1 LANETIAKLPSGYGL
16 CQGMTSVV
24 PLTAN
29 LDSGLA
35 AGELQITENKTVGAK
50 ALHDFVALSAQLKS
64 CPDTF

>member
-1 LANETIAKLPSGYGL
+1 
-16 CQGMTSVV
+16 MTSVV